1 MAVIESNNRILR
13 AGDSPVGTRYFDGDY
28 IHIDE
33 NNHINF
39 TGDFSGLSS
48 KVDECCADAQGQ
60 LSSIK
65 GSVSSLSSQ
74 FVDCCSSVNDNLTE
88 IWNAVNANSANIT
101 NNSNN
106 ISILSGNTALL
117 DVLKLDR
124 SAYTEPEQV
133 PWITAWKNVSA
144 NITADFGNS
153 YCVLSSIDV
162 SGNKNHAVGVKGA
175 WISLPTTAHI
185 SSALG
190 EKLDIS
196 SYVNFLS
203 SEYYTAKSDIYNQIN
218 NKFDSSAISA
228 YIPYSAVSG
237 SDNIITGING
247 SALSAGLTYTAGPNI
262 KITDNEIS
270 GKDWSDDITGASSYA
285 YNQAVTNITAVSYAA
300 SSDSATYDSDGNKIT
315 ETYIS
320 AIPDDV
326 ITTADTFVSSV
337 NNLTPELVS
346 GGINGHELSLS
357 GSFTPTGIQLSG
369 EDPIQIEKR
378 DGKVVVSIT
387 GSIGDTY
394 DVKASSNIYV
404 ATAGNTFTVSGK
416 DWHNTITAASAYA
429 ASHAQG
435 KTYTGV
441 APIVVNNDENKISAN
456 EALLSAQLPL
466 YIEESYYNGW
476 DVNTIKISGV
486 PVASA
491 YITTSQGSQDIY
503 DVTGISYRQSMAGS
517 PEGIVFDYDNN
528 GTTGSISGKLIPS
541 SLGTG
546 FVYNYGINGGISTAK
561 ADISTPAICKSSGC
575 GWDDDGYNSGFVKLK
590 TSAESSAGQPCVITV
605 PGMSTMELDYNAI
618 IGCDRTSAGIDYDF
632 GVTLAGSTSLLDYQK
647 MVFPGAT
654 LDSEGYGSTAVNF
667 NAHLRWT
674 NYNTQPVDLNIGF
687 KTTLYGNLPANGEW
701 WVGSDRMLIRFF
713 NA

>member
-185 SSALG
+185 ASAIDNKADKSALNY
-190 EKLDIS
+190 
-196 SYVNFLS
+196 YVQ
-203 SEYYTAKSDIYNQIN
+203 Y
-218 NKFDSSAISA
+218 SAISGE
-228 YIPYSAVSG
+228 G
-237 SDNIITGING
+237 SIITGING

-270 GKDWSDDITGASSYA
+270 GKDWTDEITGASSYA

-315 ETYIS
+315 ETYLS
-320 AIPDDV
+320 AIPEDV
-326 ITTADTFVSSV
+326 ITTANTFVSSV
-337 NNLTPELVS
+337 NNLTPTVIS
-346 GGINGHELSLS
+346 GEIEGHELKLS
-357 GSFTPTGIQLSG
+357 GAFTPTGIQLSG

-429 ASHAQG
+429 ASQAQG

-541 SLGTG
+541 SLGQG
-546 FVYNYGINGGISTAK
+546 FIYNYGINGGISTAK
-561 ADISTPAICKSSGC
+561 ADISVPAICKSSGC
-575 GWDDDGYNSGFVKLK
+575 EWDDDGYNSGFVKLK

-632 GVTLAGSTSLLDYQK
+632 GVTLAGSTTLLDYQK